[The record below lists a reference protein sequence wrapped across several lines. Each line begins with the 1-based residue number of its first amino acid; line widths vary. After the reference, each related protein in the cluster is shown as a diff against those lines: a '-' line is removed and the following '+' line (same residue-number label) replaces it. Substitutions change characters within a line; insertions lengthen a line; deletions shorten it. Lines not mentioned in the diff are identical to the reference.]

1 MAKLLMVT
9 GLGSVTDLASDKKG
23 AFYNTLE
30 EFHKYWDR
38 IDIIAPRV
46 KGQPTGE
53 KIIFGNIHIHI
64 SKRPLWLHPIFFLSK
79 GIELYR
85 INHFDLMT
93 VQDYPPFYNGI
104 GAGLLW
110 MKIRVPYILEIMH
123 IPGHPRSANFR
134 EWFYKQ
140 YTKIFVRFIAK
151 KASAVRVINRIQV
164 PDFLTK
170 YGVPKEKLKYIPAF
184 YIDLNIFKPL
194 SLEKKYDLIF
204 VGRLESNKGLDL
216 LLGVAQKSNL
226 KILIVGIGSMRNY
239 IEEWIKNYNGG
250 LLGFKDRHC
259 NLIMHGYA
267 KDSFEIARLIN
278 ESRVLVM
285 LSYNEGGPRVIL
297 EALAC
302 GIPVIATNAGIVS
315 DVVNK
320 SNGRIIGWSAEEVVS
335 TFNEI
340 KDLGPTIDASQF
352 EKISSIKNYA
362 DNLKNLI

>member
-104 GAGLLW
+104 GARLLW
-110 MKIRVPYILEIMH
+110 MKVRVPYILEIMH
-123 IPGHPRSANFR
+123 IPGYPRSANFK
-134 EWFYKQ
+134 EWLYKQ
-140 YTKIFVRFIAK
+140 YTKIFIRFIAK
-151 KASAVRVINRIQV
+151 KVLAIRVINRTEV

-170 YGVPKEKLKYIPAF
+170 YGISKEKLKYIPAF
-184 YIDLNIFKPL
+184 YIDLDIFKPL
-194 SLEKKYDLIF
+194 DLKKKNDLIF

-216 LLGVAQKSNL
+216 LLEVAQKSNL
-226 KILIVGIGSMRNY
+226 KILIVGTGPLYNNLKLQID
-239 IEEWIKNYNGG
+239 NYNISNIS
-250 LLGFKDRHC
+250 LHGF
-259 NLIMHGYA
+259 A
-267 KDSFEIARLIN
+267 KNSLEIAKLIN
-278 ESRVLVM
+278 ESRALVM
-285 LSYNEGGPRVIL
+285 LSYNEGGPRVVL

-302 GIPVIATNAGIVS
+302 SVPVIATSVGIVP
-315 DVVNK
+315 DVINR
-320 SNGRIIGWSAEEVVS
+320 SNGRIIDWSVEEVIGA
-335 TFNEI
+335 FNEI
-340 KDLGPTIDASQF
+340 KYQKPIIDTSQF

-362 DNLKNLI
+362 DNLKSLI

>member
-104 GAGLLW
+104 GARLLW
-110 MKIRVPYILEIMH
+110 MKVRVPYILEIMH
-123 IPGHPRSANFR
+123 IPGYPRSANFK
-134 EWFYKQ
+134 EWLYKQ
-140 YTKIFVRFIAK
+140 YTKIFIRFIAK
-151 KASAVRVINRIQV
+151 KVLAIRVINRTEV

-170 YGVPKEKLKYIPAF
+170 YGISKEKLKYIPAF
-184 YIDLNIFKPL
+184 YIDLDIFKPL
-194 SLEKKYDLIF
+194 DLKKKYDLIF

-216 LLGVAQKSNL
+216 LLEVAQKSKGKITVYNEYGSSPQ
-226 KILIVGIGSMRNY
+226 ILIATTRFQSVEGLIFRTLKTISVPGARVENGKT
-239 IEEWIKNYNGG
+239 IAGAIDVEVIADKAGQVYNVAPGKFTIPA
-250 LLGFKDRHC
+250 FKEKGDADR
-259 NLIMHGYA
+259 
-267 KDSFEIARLIN
+267 F
-278 ESRVLVM
+278 
-285 LSYNEGGPRVIL
+285 P
-297 EALAC
+297 EAL
-302 GIPVIATNAGIVS
+302 
-315 DVVNK
+315 DV
-320 SNGRIIGWSAEEVVS
+320 
-335 TFNEI
+335 
-340 KDLGPTIDASQF
+340 
-352 EKISSIKNYA
+352 
-362 DNLKNLI
+362 